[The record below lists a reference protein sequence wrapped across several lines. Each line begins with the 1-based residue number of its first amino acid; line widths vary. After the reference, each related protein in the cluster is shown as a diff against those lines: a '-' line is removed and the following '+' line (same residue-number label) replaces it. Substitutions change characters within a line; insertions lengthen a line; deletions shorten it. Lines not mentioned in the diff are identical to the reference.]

1 MDRNAYL
8 QSELQEDKKRS
19 CKYFHLANIQFM
31 KLKKVFVS
39 LFNNLLR
46 NLNMLI
52 SEYIEIDASKRFGK
66 PILKGSRI
74 AVSDILNW
82 LANGMS
88 ISEIIR
94 DFPELSENHIFAC
107 LLYASTREQQISFA
121 SWSCY
126 FLTKIFLFGSRNFL
140 SLPFQIPNIFQILA
154 WSIKQIRKFGILPS

>member
-1 MDRNAYL
+1 
-8 QSELQEDKKRS
+8 
-19 CKYFHLANIQFM
+19 
-31 KLKKVFVS
+31 
-39 LFNNLLR
+39 
-46 NLNMLI
+46 MLI

-121 SWSCY
+121 S
-126 FLTKIFLFGSRNFL
+126 
-140 SLPFQIPNIFQILA
+140 
-154 WSIKQIRKFGILPS
+154 